1 MDRRITAHVLQFL
14 LEHRFES
21 KAEMARQLGMQPR
34 TLEKVFAN
42 MGEAKAS
49 TTAFSKAV
57 YYCAK
62 HRISL
67 DRILE
72 SFIKE
77 TEGGIAMGA
86 YHQRACQR
94 LEMRKPMGLSE
105 DGEAVFSSMQRF
117 LQKASAQVCPQCETW
132 CNPWDGS
139 RRAEQMDC
147 YIGYMAREIVK
158 DVAEFYTER
167 EGQ

>member
-94 LEMRKPMGLSE
+94 LEI
-105 DGEAVFSSMQRF
+105 
-117 LQKASAQVCPQCETW
+117 ASIA
-132 CNPWDGS
+132 
-139 RRAEQMDC
+139 RRA
-147 YIGYMAREIVK
+147 
-158 DVAEFYTER
+158 DVDESAVR
-167 EGQ
+167 RRLIRLHKRLKKILK

>member
-14 LEHRFES
+14 LEYRFES

-42 MGEAKAS
+42 MEEAKAS

-72 SFIKE
+72 GFIKE

-94 LEMRKPMGLSE
+94 LEMRKPM
-105 DGEAVFSSMQRF
+105 
-117 LQKASAQVCPQCETW
+117 
-132 CNPWDGS
+132 
-139 RRAEQMDC
+139 
-147 YIGYMAREIVK
+147 
-158 DVAEFYTER
+158 
-167 EGQ
+167 